1 MGDTPERPDL
11 SQLKLRRRAD
21 DAPSPAQLTDAI
33 ASGVIIKQTDA
44 GLVALA
50 SADTLNLVIKT
61 HHLASRTARLRSRLG
76 LARLDNQW
84 KGAARLQRR
93 GFRAAPCLLLGRLPA
108 SANHPETDL
117 LAMRALEGRTLLHA
131 LAEPN
136 ADAPALF
143 AKAADLAGRLA
154 KAGLFNRD
162 LKPSNIIVGEDPEPA
177 IIDTVAIRHARRTR
191 AESLER
197 MCFSLFVEPLGVGLD
212 IHHEL
217 FHAAANAALP
227 HLLERDPTE
236 HEAAECI
243 ARVRRRLDLH
253 PNPAPND
260 DPLA

>member
-21 DAPSPAQLTDAI
+21 DAPSPAHLNDAI

-44 GLVALA
+44 GLVAGGA
-50 SADTLNLVIKT
+50 AGSVELVIKSHRLT
-61 HHLASRTARLRSRLG
+61 SPGARLRSRIG

-108 SANHPETDL
+108 SQGHPETDI
-117 LAMRALEGRTLLHA
+117 LAMRALEGRTLLHT

-197 MCFSLFVEPLGVGLD
+197 MCFSLFVEPIGVGLD
-212 IHHEL
+212 INHEH
-217 FHAAANAALP
+217 FQAAANAALN
-227 HLLERDPTE
+227 HLLDRDPTD
-236 HEAAECI
+236 HEAAEFI

-253 PNPAPND
+253 PNPAPNEN
-260 DPLA
+260 PLN